1 MSDFAF
7 IEAGGERIVEW
18 TRYSIDSDLA
28 TPADGFEFSVDIPRE
43 DEQRRRRLAEVLA
56 PGVEVQVL
64 VGEDVGNGRT
74 RGRYAQ
80 MVGVID
86 DRTINVSR
94 EGGTTFSISGR
105 DLAGFLVDSSVD
117 LDLDV
122 SAGMRLVDLVTAAV
136 EPFGIT
142 VITDSYGAQ
151 RTLSAST
158 SRPNEA
164 ARAAGVP
171 ASSYSLS
178 AQAEATRMG
187 RPVDEVTGNFLANA
201 IHDIQARRAAR
212 SGYANVMGPSD
223 IEPLTV
229 RDARPQV
236 GETVWA
242 FCARHAERLGVLMW
256 FSPLG
261 RLILSSPRYG
271 QEPRHS
277 AIRRWTSDPSQPNN
291 VLAGELSES
300 IGSRFS
306 EVTVFGRGNMRSAT
320 RQVVRGVATDDSWPS
335 DRPKPFRTQ
344 ESDIRTSDAAARKA
358 LRELMRA
365 KADAFRLDYTLPDH
379 GANGYLYAIDSTLR
393 VLDEPAD
400 VDGIFY
406 IVKRTFTKDR
416 ESGTM
421 TRMSAVPRG
430 SLVF

>member
-7 IEAGGERIVEW
+7 IEAGGERITEW
-18 TRYSIDSDLA
+18 TSYSIDSDLA

-43 DEQRRRRLAEVLA
+43 DERRRRRLAEVLA
-56 PGVEVQVL
+56 PGVEVQVF
-64 VGEDVGNGRT
+64 VGQDVSGRAQ
-74 RGRYAQ
+74 GRYAQ

-86 DRTINVSR
+86 DRSISVSR
-94 EGGTTFSISGR
+94 EGGTTFTISGR
-105 DLAGFLVDSSVD
+105 DLAGFLTDASVD

-136 EPFGIT
+136 APYGIT
-142 VITDSYGAQ
+142 VVTDSYGAQ

-158 SRPNEA
+158 SRASEA
-164 ARAAGVP
+164 ARASGV
-171 ASSYSLS
+171 AEAHYSLS
-178 AQAEATRMG
+178 AQAEATRTG
-187 RPVDEVTGNFLANA
+187 RPVDEVTGNFLSAA
-201 IHDIQARRAAR
+201 LADIQARRAAR

-223 IEPLTV
+223 IERLTV

-271 QEPRHS
+271 QEPRY
-277 AIRRWTSDPSQPNN
+277 AAVRRWTSDPAQPNN
-291 VLAGELSES
+291 VLAGELIES
-300 IGSRFS
+300 IGDRFS
-306 EVTVFGRGNMRSAT
+306 EVTVFGRGNMRSSE

-335 DRPKPFRTQ
+335 SRPKPFRTQ
-344 ESDIRTSDAAARKA
+344 EGDIRTSDAAARKA

-365 KADAFRLDYTLPDH
+365 KQDAFRVEYTLPDH
-379 GANGYLYAIDSTLR
+379 GANGYLYAIDSTIR
-393 VLDEPAD
+393 VIDEPAI

-406 IVKRTFTKDR
+406 VTKRTFTKDR
-416 ESGTM
+416 ENGTL
-421 TRMSAVPRG
+421 TRVRAVPRG
-430 SLVF
+430 ALVF